1 MSQLFRPGA
10 NTFAKASVI
19 AGLGIALG
27 LGGIVNNIER
37 TSYVTNVHV
46 PREQPVMFT
55 HKHHVSGVG
64 LDCRYCHTSVEF
76 SSSAGIPPTET
87 CMGCHSQIWSDAPIL
102 EPVRESW
109 RTGKSIQ
116 WNRVHDL
123 PAFVYFNHSIH
134 VTKASMGCATCHGR
148 VDQMPMV
155 WKENTLLMEWCLDCH
170 RAPEKYIRPRDQVF
184 NMAYTPE
191 GDQAALGAKL
201 VAEYKVRKLTDCS
214 VCHR

>member
-10 NTFAKASVI
+10 NTFAKASVV

-37 TSYVTNVHV
+37 TSYVTNVNV
-46 PREQPVMFT
+46 PRDQPVMFT

-64 LDCRYCHTSVEF
+64 LDCRYCHTSVEV

-87 CMGCHSQIWSDAPIL
+87 CMGCHSQIWSEAPIL

-123 PAFVYFNHSIH
+123 PQFVYFNHSIH
-134 VTKASMGCATCHGR
+134 VTKGSMGCATCHGR
-148 VDQMPMV
+148 VDLMPMV

-184 NMAYTPE
+184 NMEYKPE
-191 GDQAALGAKL
+191 GDQAVLGPKL

>member
-19 AGLGIALG
+19 AGLGVALG
-27 LGGIVNNIER
+27 LGGILNNIER
-37 TSYVTNVHV
+37 TSYVTDVNV
-46 PREQPVMFT
+46 PRDQPVMFT

-64 LDCRYCHTSVEF
+64 MDCRYCHSSVEV
-76 SSSAGIPPTET
+76 SSSAGIPSTEV
-87 CMGCHSQIWSDAPIL
+87 CMGCHSQIWSEAPIL

-109 RTGKSIQ
+109 RSGRSIQ

-123 PAFVYFNHSIH
+123 PGYVYFNHSIH
-134 VTKASMGCATCHGR
+134 VTKGMGCQTCHGQ
-148 VDQMPMV
+148 VDKMPMV

-170 RAPEKYIRPRDQVF
+170 RAPEKYIRPKDQVF
-184 NMAYTPE
+184 NMEYKPAAN
-191 GDQAALGAKL
+191 QAELGAKL

-214 VCHR
+214 ICHR

>member
-19 AGLGIALG
+19 AGLGVALG
-27 LGGIVNNIER
+27 LGGILNNIER
-37 TSYVTNVHV
+37 TSYVTDVNV
-46 PREQPVMFT
+46 PRDQPVMFT

-64 LDCRYCHTSVEF
+64 MDCRYCHSSVEV
-76 SSSAGIPPTET
+76 SSSAGIPSTEV
-87 CMGCHSQIWSDAPIL
+87 CMGCHSQIWSEAPIL

-109 RTGKSIQ
+109 RSGRSIQ

-123 PAFVYFNHSIH
+123 PGYVYFNHSIH
-134 VTKASMGCATCHGR
+134 VTKGMGCQTCHGQ
-148 VDQMPMV
+148 VDKMPMV

-170 RAPEKYIRPRDQVF
+170 REPEKYIRPKDQVF
-184 NMAYTPE
+184 NMEYKPAAN
-191 GDQAALGAKL
+191 QAELGAKL

-214 VCHR
+214 ICHR

>member
-1 MSQLFRPGA
+1 VSQLFRPGA
-10 NTFAKASVI
+10 NTFAKASVL
-19 AGLGIALG
+19 AGLGVALG
-27 LGGIVNNIER
+27 LGGILNNIER
-37 TSYVTNVHV
+37 TSYVTDVNV
-46 PREQPVMFT
+46 PRAQPVMFT

-64 LDCRYCHTSVEF
+64 MDCRYCHTSVEF

-87 CMGCHSQIWSDAPIL
+87 CMGCHSQIWSEAPIL

-109 RTGKSIQ
+109 RSGRSIQ

-123 PAFVYFNHSIH
+123 PGYVYFNHSIH
-134 VTKASMGCATCHGR
+134 VTKGMGCQTCHGR
-148 VDQMPMV
+148 VDLMPMV

-170 RAPEKYIRPRDQVF
+170 RAPEKYIRPKDQVF
-184 NMAYTPE
+184 NMEYMPP

>member
-1 MSQLFRPGA
+1 M
-10 NTFAKASVI
+10 I

-37 TSYVTNVHV
+37 TSYVTNVNV
-46 PREQPVMFT
+46 PRDQPVMFT

-64 LDCRYCHTSVEF
+64 MDCRYCHTSVEV

-87 CMGCHSQIWSDAPIL
+87 CMGCHSQIWSEAPIL

-123 PAFVYFNHSIH
+123 PGFVYFNHSIH
-134 VTKASMGCATCHGR
+134 VTKGMGCATCHGR
-148 VDQMPMV
+148 VDLMPMV

-170 RAPEKYIRPRDQVF
+170 RAPEKYIRPKDQVF
-184 NMAYTPE
+184 NMEYKPE

>member
-19 AGLGIALG
+19 AGLGVALG
-27 LGGIVNNIER
+27 LGGILNNIER
-37 TSYVTNVHV
+37 TSYVTNVNV
-46 PREQPVMFT
+46 PRDQPVMFT
-55 HKHHVSGVG
+55 HKHHVRGVG
-64 LDCRYCHTSVEF
+64 MDCRYCHNSVEV
-76 SSSAGIPPTET
+76 SSSAGIPSTEV
-87 CMGCHSQIWSDAPIL
+87 CMGCHSQIWSEAPIL

-109 RTGKSIQ
+109 RTGKSIE

-123 PAFVYFNHSIH
+123 PGFVYFNHSIH
-134 VTKASMGCATCHGR
+134 VAKGMGCQTCHGQ

-155 WKENTLLMEWCLDCH
+155 WKQNTLLMEWCLDCH
-170 RAPEKYIRPRDQVF
+170 RAPEKYIRPKDQVF
-184 NMAYTPE
+184 NMEYKPE
-191 GDQAALGAKL
+191 GDQAVLGAKL

>member
-37 TSYVTNVHV
+37 TSYVTNVNV
-46 PREQPVMFT
+46 PRDQPVMFT

-64 LDCRYCHTSVEF
+64 MDCRYCHTSVEV

-87 CMGCHSQIWSDAPIL
+87 CMGCHSQIWSEAPIL

-109 RTGKSIQ
+109 RSGKSIQ
-116 WNRVHDL
+116 WTRVHDL

-134 VTKASMGCATCHGR
+134 VNKGVGCATCHGR
-148 VDQMPMV
+148 VDLMPMV

-170 RAPEKYIRPRDQVF
+170 RAPEKYIRPKDQVF
-184 NMAYTPE
+184 NMEYKPE

>member
-19 AGLGIALG
+19 AGLGVALG
-27 LGGIVNNIER
+27 LGGILNNIER
-37 TSYVTNVHV
+37 TSYVTDVNV
-46 PREQPVMFT
+46 PRDQPVMFT

-64 LDCRYCHTSVEF
+64 MDCRYCHNSVEV
-76 SSSAGIPPTET
+76 SSSAGIPSTEV
-87 CMGCHSQIWSDAPIL
+87 CMGCHSQIWSEAPIL

-109 RTGKSIQ
+109 RSGRSIQ

-123 PAFVYFNHSIH
+123 PGYVYFNHSIH
-134 VTKASMGCATCHGR
+134 VTKGMGCQTCHGQ
-148 VDQMPMV
+148 VDKMPMV

-170 RAPEKYIRPRDQVF
+170 RAPEKYIRPKDQVF
-184 NMAYTPE
+184 NMEYKPA

-214 VCHR
+214 ICHR

>member
-1 MSQLFRPGA
+1 VSQLFRPGA

-37 TSYVTNVHV
+37 TSYVTNVNV

-55 HKHHVSGVG
+55 HKHHVAGVG
-64 LDCRYCHTSVEF
+64 LDCRYCHTSVEV

-123 PAFVYFNHSIH
+123 PQFVYFNHSIH
-134 VTKASMGCATCHGR
+134 VTKGSMGCATCHGR

-184 NMAYTPE
+184 NMEYKPE

>member
-19 AGLGIALG
+19 AGLGVALG
-27 LGGIVNNIER
+27 LGGILNNIER
-37 TSYVTNVHV
+37 TSYVTDVNV
-46 PREQPVMFT
+46 PRDQPVMFT

-64 LDCRYCHTSVEF
+64 MDCRYCHSSVEV
-76 SSSAGIPPTET
+76 SSSAGIPSTEV
-87 CMGCHSQIWSDAPIL
+87 CMGCHSQIWSEAPIL

-109 RTGKSIQ
+109 RSGRSIQ

-123 PAFVYFNHSIH
+123 PGYVYFNHSIH
-134 VTKASMGCATCHGR
+134 VTKGMGCQTCHGQ
-148 VDQMPMV
+148 VDKMPMV

-170 RAPEKYIRPRDQVF
+170 RAPEKYIRPKDQVF
-184 NMAYTPE
+184 NMEYKPA
-191 GDQAALGAKL
+191 GNQAELGAKL

-214 VCHR
+214 ICHR

>member
-1 MSQLFRPGA
+1 VSQLFRPGA
-10 NTFAKASVI
+10 NTFAKASVV
-19 AGLGIALG
+19 AGLFLAVGG
-27 LGGIVNNIER
+27 GGILLNIER
-37 TSYVTNVHV
+37 TSYVTNVNV
-46 PREQPVMFT
+46 PRDQPVMFT

-64 LDCRYCHTSVEF
+64 LDCRYCHTSVEV

-87 CMGCHSQIWSDAPIL
+87 CMGCHSQIWSEAPIL

-123 PAFVYFNHSIH
+123 PGFVYFNHSIH
-134 VTKASMGCATCHGR
+134 VTKGSMGCATCHGR
-148 VDQMPMV
+148 VDLMPMV

-184 NMAYTPE
+184 NMEYKPE
-191 GDQAALGAKL
+191 GDQAVLGPKL

>member
-10 NTFAKASVI
+10 NTFAKASVL

-37 TSYVTNVHV
+37 TSYVTNVNV
-46 PREQPVMFT
+46 PRDQPVMFT

-64 LDCRYCHTSVEF
+64 MDCRYCHTSVEV

-87 CMGCHSQIWSDAPIL
+87 CMGCHSQIWSEAPIL

-134 VTKASMGCATCHGR
+134 VTKGMGCATCHGR
-148 VDQMPMV
+148 VDLMPMV

-170 RAPEKYIRPRDQVF
+170 RAPEKYIRPKDQVF
-184 NMAYTPE
+184 NMEYKPE

>member
-19 AGLGIALG
+19 AGLGVALG
-27 LGGIVNNIER
+27 LGGILNNIER
-37 TSYVTNVHV
+37 TSYVTDVNV
-46 PREQPVMFT
+46 PKDQPVMFT

-64 LDCRYCHTSVEF
+64 MDCRYCHSSVEV
-76 SSSAGIPPTET
+76 SSSAGIPSTEV
-87 CMGCHSQIWSDAPIL
+87 CMGCHSQIWSEAPIL

-109 RTGKSIQ
+109 RSGRSIQ

-123 PAFVYFNHSIH
+123 PGYVYFNHSIH
-134 VTKASMGCATCHGR
+134 VTKGMGCQTCHGQ
-148 VDQMPMV
+148 VDKMPMV

-170 RAPEKYIRPRDQVF
+170 RAPEKYIRPKDQVF
-184 NMAYTPE
+184 NMEYKPAAN
-191 GDQAALGAKL
+191 QAELGAKL

-214 VCHR
+214 ICHR

>member
-1 MSQLFRPGA
+1 VSQIFRPGA

-37 TSYVTNVHV
+37 TSYVTNVNV
-46 PREQPVMFT
+46 PRDQPVMFT
-55 HKHHVSGVG
+55 NNHHVSGVG
-64 LDCRYCHTSVEF
+64 MDCRYCHTSVEV

-87 CMGCHSQIWSDAPIL
+87 CMGCHSQIWSEAPIL

-123 PAFVYFNHSIH
+123 PGFVYFNHSIH
-134 VTKASMGCATCHGR
+134 VTKGMGCATCHGR
-148 VDQMPMV
+148 VDLMPMV

-170 RAPEKYIRPRDQVF
+170 RAPEKYIRPKDQVF
-184 NMAYTPE
+184 NMEYKPE

>member
-19 AGLGIALG
+19 AGLGVALG
-27 LGGIVNNIER
+27 LGGILNNIER
-37 TSYVTNVHV
+37 TSYVTDVNV
-46 PREQPVMFT
+46 PKDQPVMFT

-64 LDCRYCHTSVEF
+64 MDCRYCHNSVEV
-76 SSSAGIPPTET
+76 SSSAGIPSTEV
-87 CMGCHSQIWSDAPIL
+87 CMGCHSQIWSEAPIL

-109 RTGKSIQ
+109 RSGRSIQ

-123 PAFVYFNHSIH
+123 PGYVYFNHSIH
-134 VTKASMGCATCHGR
+134 VTKGMGCQTCHGQ
-148 VDQMPMV
+148 VDKMPMV

-170 RAPEKYIRPRDQVF
+170 RAPEKYIRPKDQVF
-184 NMAYTPE
+184 NMEYKPA
-191 GDQAALGAKL
+191 GNQAELGAKL

-214 VCHR
+214 ICHR

>member
-19 AGLGIALG
+19 AGLGVALG
-27 LGGIVNNIER
+27 LGGILNNIER
-37 TSYVTNVHV
+37 TSYVTDVNV
-46 PREQPVMFT
+46 PRDQPVMFT

-64 LDCRYCHTSVEF
+64 MDCRYCHNSVEV
-76 SSSAGIPPTET
+76 SSSAGIPSTEV
-87 CMGCHSQIWSDAPIL
+87 CMGCHSQIWSEAPIL

-109 RTGKSIQ
+109 RSGRSIQ

-123 PAFVYFNHSIH
+123 PGYVYFNHSIH
-134 VTKASMGCATCHGR
+134 VTKGMGCQTCHGQ
-148 VDQMPMV
+148 VDKMPMV

-170 RAPEKYIRPRDQVF
+170 RAPEKYIRPKDQVF
-184 NMAYTPE
+184 NMEYKPA
-191 GDQAALGAKL
+191 GNQAELGAKL

-214 VCHR
+214 ICHR